1 MLGKVPSCGSV
12 TYWRPKASKSTRR
25 SSPKVASVPLP
36 YHASKASIPMGMA
49 GELID
54 ITRGPLFLGSY
65 EARYITGAE
74 LSTEGGWYAGC

>member
-1 MLGKVPSCGSV
+1 M
-12 TYWRPKASKSTRR
+12 
-25 SSPKVASVPLP
+25 PLP